1 MGGAWVERVVVGVL
15 ATVVLALAV
24 GAPAASG
31 EALSPW
37 WGLSSGSEPTNLVTG
52 GAGQIVVS
60 AENRGDAGTAGEV
73 TISDLLP
80 AGLQATAIEAV
91 AGEAQQGGGSAGPVS
106 CTLATLT
113 CTFGTFESEGVVYQE
128 SLPPYQQIEVR
139 ISVSVK
145 AGASNGEQNTAIV
158 SGGGAVSP
166 VSASHAIELDG
177 SEKFGVEDFQASA
190 ENAGGSLDT
199 QAGSH
204 PFQLTSVVTLNTR
217 APEPGGPETVG
228 QPKDI
233 VPELPAGLLADPI
246 GLARCTEG
254 QLAIDRCP
262 AQSAVGAATVTFN
275 ESANEGVDTVAT
287 PIFNMEPLRGEPAR
301 FGINLL
307 SSRSVLIET
316 QIRSGGDYGVKIIA
330 GNITQTVW
338 LLSLKLTFWGVP
350 GDQRHDAERGR
361 ECLKNPSTCTST
373 TEGTA
378 PFLSLPS
385 SCGGPLESTV
395 EGDSWTQAGARQKEG
410 LPPQLEPL
418 RETAMAGV
426 VGCNKLPFSAVIHTT
441 PDVEDA
447 STPSGLNVDL
457 HVPQTASSDPE
468 GLDESSVKDITIALP
483 EGVALNPAAAGD
495 LEACSQGLIGFEGVK
510 ELPVKSGTS
519 MPTFTPYLPGSFAAL
534 AAGEDE
540 PLRPGVNFC
549 PNAAELGTVKI
560 ATPLLANPLEGAVY
574 LASPQSFPGG
584 PSENPLRSP
593 VAVYVVA
600 EEPEAGVLVKL
611 PGKITLD
618 QQTGQITVTFEDTPR
633 LPFEDIDLAFFGGE
647 RALLAT
653 PARCGSYTTQ
663 ASFVPWSAEASDVA
677 ALTVHSSSTF
687 GITTGPKTLS
697 EPGGSQCPGGQLPFN
712 PSLTAGTTSLQA
724 GSYSPL
730 TMTIGR
736 EDGQQAI
743 QSMALT
749 LPPGLTGMIS
759 SVPLCPQAQ
768 ASAGTCPAA
777 SQIGETTLG
786 AGVGGE
792 PYTLTGGRIYL
803 TEAYDGAP
811 FGLSIVVPAEVGPF
825 VLQEGRPIVIRAKL
839 EIDPATAALT
849 IATAAIPT
857 IIEGFP
863 LQIQHLN
870 ITINRPGFILNPTD
884 CAPLKITGTIDGD
897 EGASAG
903 SSVPFRAA
911 NCATLKF
918 APKLTAGTQGHAEAL
933 KGGNGASLNVEIA
946 SRGGPDAGGEEA
958 NLKRLDITLPKLLPA
973 RLQPTLQHAC
983 TRAQFARNPAS
994 CPPDSFVGTATVGT
1008 SILPGAPGGGSGGKL
1023 IGPAIFV
1030 SQGGTSLPN
1039 LDLVLQGE
1047 GTSIVLTGAT
1057 QIKGGETY
1065 AKFEAV
1071 PDIPISSFALSLP
1084 QGPHSALASGLP
1096 TNKHSLCG
1104 QALEMPTTIEGQ
1116 NGAVV
1121 KQTTKVSI
1129 QGCKHKK
1136 PKRHKQK
1143 RHAK

>member
-1 MGGAWVERVVVGVL
+1 MAAVV
-15 ATVVLALAV
+15 ALAGSV

-37 WGLSSGSEPTNLVTG
+37 WGVSSGSEPTNLVTG

-73 TISDLLP
+73 TISDRLP
-80 AGLQATAIEAV
+80 AGLQATAIEAI
-91 AGEAQQGGGSAGPVS
+91 AGESQSGGGSSGPVA

-113 CTFGTFESEGVVYQE
+113 CTFGTFESEGVVHQE
-128 SLPPYQQIEVR
+128 SLPPYEQIEVR

-145 AGASNGEQNTAIV
+145 AGRAGGTESLQNTATV

-166 VSASHAIELDG
+166 VSASHAIEVNG
-177 SEKFGVEDFQASA
+177 TEKFGVEDFQASA

-246 GLARCTEG
+246 GLAQCTEG

-350 GDQRHDAERGR
+350 GDQRHDGERGR

-373 TEGTA
+373 TEATA

-385 SCGGPLESTV
+385 SCAGPLESTV
-395 EGDSWTQAGARQKEG
+395 EGDSWTQAYARQKEG

-441 PDVEDA
+441 PDVEEA

-468 GLDESSVKDITIALP
+468 GLDESSVRDITVALP

-519 MPTFTPYLPGSFAAL
+519 VPTFTPYLPGSFAAL

-687 GITTGPKTLS
+687 DITTGPKTLS
-697 EPGGSQCPGGQLPFN
+697 EPGGSPCPGSSLPFN

-743 QSMALT
+743 QSVALT

-777 SQIGETTLG
+777 SQIGETTIG

-825 VLQEGRPIVIRAKL
+825 DLQEGRPIVIRAKL

-849 IATAAIPT
+849 IATGSIPH

-897 EGASAG
+897 EGAGASL
-903 SSVPFRAA
+903 STPFRAA
-911 NCATLKF
+911 NCATLPF
-918 APKLTAGTQGHAEAL
+918 NPTMTASTQAKASRAG
-933 KGGNGASLNVEIA
+933 GASLSVKLTYPARSGSQGVGMETRPSTNMA
-946 SRGGPDAGGEEA
+946 A
-958 NLKRLDITLPKLLPA
+958 LKVDLPKALPA
-973 RLQPTLQHAC
+973 RLKTLRQAC
-983 TRAQFARNPAS
+983 LARVFAANPAA
-994 CPPDSFVGTATVGT
+994 CPVGSIAGYARVLTP
-1008 SILPGAPGGGSGGKL
+1008 ILPGVGGGLLTGPVYFVGRGSERFPGLVLVLSGDGVRLDLAGTTFIDAKTE
-1023 IGPAIFV
+1023 V
-1030 SQGGTSLPN
+1030 TSLTFKTLPDVPVSS
-1039 LDLVLQGE
+1039 LELTLPE
-1047 GTSIVLTGAT
+1047 GS
-1057 QIKGGETY
+1057 
-1065 AKFEAV
+1065 
-1071 PDIPISSFALSLP
+1071 
-1084 QGPHSALASGLP
+1084 HSALAASA
-1096 TNKHSLCG
+1096 NLCKSKL
-1104 QALEMPTTIEGQ
+1104 AMPTALVGQ
-1116 NGAVV
+1116 NGS
-1121 KQTTKVSI
+1121 QIHESTKVRVV
-1129 QGCKHKK
+1129 GC
-1136 PKRHKQK
+1136 PPTRA
-1143 RHAK
+1143 RRRLRRSA